1 MTTYEGFRP
10 EITPLHAPFWDGL
23 RRHELLVQQCA
34 NCGRL
39 RFVPTELCPAC
50 YSSKATWSRVSGRG
64 RVYTFTVVHRA
75 PTPAYQADAPYA
87 LAYVELEEGPR
98 LPARLV
104 DVDLESVMVGMP
116 VEVVFDDVAPDL
128 TLYRF
133 RPVQVEDALHREH
146 RTCDS
151 GS

>member
-1 MTTYEGFRP
+1 MAYEGFRP
-10 EITPLHAPFWDGL
+10 DITPLDAPFWDAL
-23 RRHELLVQQCA
+23 RRHELVVQQCA
-34 NCGRL
+34 SCRRL

-50 YSSKATWSRVSGRG
+50 GSAAATWAPVSGRG

-87 LAYVELEEGPR
+87 LAYVELDEGPR
-98 LPARLV
+98 MPARLV
-104 DVDLESVMVGMP
+104 DVDPAAVEVGLP
-116 VEVVFDDVAPDL
+116 VEVVFADVAPDL

-133 RPVQVEDALHREH
+133 RPA
-146 RTCDS
+146 